1 MSTPP
6 LELRRDPQLITTE
19 QYLSLPLVPM
29 EFLNGYLYAT
39 PKWRLAVLT
48 GLLRNVGLDAAVRIG
63 EPAVWIEAVEALKAG
78 QASGAP
84 DQRGAATDEIPAG
97 RLAPQNTVAMLRE
110 HAPERCTEVADV
122 PETPAGSSRPQ
133 DSRDQGHPGE
143 PCPALRGVAVMRY
156 VRADGSRGAW
166 TTELDPE
173 KDTYETLRARFLEAI
188 PDGETSVIELGL
200 RPKRWEPSFPQE

>member
-6 LELRRDPQLITTE
+6 LELRRDPQLITME

-29 EFLNGYLYAT
+29 EFLNGHLYAT
-39 PKWRLAVLT
+39 SRSRLAVLT

-84 DQRGAATDEIPAG
+84 DQRGAPTDEIAAE
-97 RLAPQNTVAMLRE
+97 RRAPQSTVTTLRA
-110 HAPERCTEVADV
+110 HAPGRCAEAADA
-122 PETPAGSSRPQ
+122 PETQAGSSRPQ

-166 TTELDPE
+166 TTELDP
-173 KDTYETLRARFLEAI
+173 KSDTYETLRARFLEAI
-188 PDGETSVIELGL
+188 PDGEPSLIELAL
-200 RPKRWEPSFPQE
+200 RPLLRT

>member
-1 MSTPP
+1 MSQPP

-29 EFLNGYLYAT
+29 ELLNGHLYAT
-39 PKWRLAVLT
+39 SRSRLAVLT

-63 EPAVWIEAVEALKAG
+63 EPAVWIEAVEALKAD
-78 QASGAP
+78 QVFGAP
-84 DQRGAATDEIPAG
+84 DQRGFATDEIAAG
-97 RLAPQNTVAMLRE
+97 RLAPQNAVATLRE
-110 HAPERCTEVADV
+110 HAPERCAEAADV
-122 PETPAGSSRPQ
+122 PETQVGSPRPQ
-133 DSRDQGHPGE
+133 DSRGQGHPGE
-143 PCPALRGVAVMRY
+143 PCPALQGVAVMRY

-188 PDGETSVIELGL
+188 PDGETSRIELAL
-200 RPKRWEPSFPQE
+200 RPKRQELSFPQE